1 MKKLAVLVVIL
12 LGFVLVFTAG
22 CSKKEDTDTLI
33 VGIDD
38 AFPPMTFHDKNT
50 DAIVGFDVDL
60 GEAIA
65 KKIGVKLKWQPSD
78 WKGIVQSLKTK
89 KIDMVICGMTI
100 TEDRKKEIAFSE
112 PYLNAG
118 ISIAVNKGD
127 TSVDIKDLSKNIIG
141 VQTGSSGAEG
151 LENLGY
157 KTNVKFYDAYPA
169 AFNDLAVK
177 RADGINCIAVDTVVG
192 AYLINEQGNK
202 FSLLPEKLIT
212 EQYGIGMRQ
221 EDKELVEKV
230 NKALKELKEDGT
242 LKQIAEKW
250 FGKDNIT
257 GLIPE

>member
-1 MKKLAVLVVIL
+1 M
-12 LGFVLVFTAG
+12 
-22 CSKKEDTDTLI
+22 
-33 VGIDD
+33 
-38 AFPPMTFHDKNT
+38 
-50 DAIVGFDVDL
+50 
-60 GEAIA
+60 
-65 KKIGVKLKWQPSD
+65 
-78 WKGIVQSLKTK
+78 
-89 KIDMVICGMTI
+89 
-100 TEDRKKEIAFSE
+100 
-112 PYLNAG
+112 
-118 ISIAVNKGD
+118 
-127 TSVDIKDLSKNIIG
+127 
-141 VQTGSSGAEG
+141 
-151 LENLGY
+151 
-157 KTNVKFYDAYPA
+157 
-169 AFNDLAVK
+169 K